1 MGTTPLLFGSAST
14 CPVTPHY
21 LSRPDTF
28 HRQQTLMIIALG
40 LVAVSFNAFGAKYL
54 PLLEG
59 VLLLFE
65 IIGE

>member
-1 MGTTPLLFGSAST
+1 
-14 CPVTPHY
+14 
-21 LSRPDTF
+21 
-28 HRQQTLMIIALG
+28 MIIALG

-65 IIGE
+65 IIGERSPVRQFCSDLPP